1 LTAPCLISDG
11 ASEILGF
18 GYLVPFHVADVRTCG
33 HPFVEQC
40 DDEAIVCFVHA
51 GHAAARQEPA
61 GQPSKNT
68 HAGLL
73 DIGARRQ
80 V

>member
-1 LTAPCLISDG
+1 M
-11 ASEILGF
+11 LGI
-18 GYLVPFHVADVRTCG
+18 GYLVPFHVTDVRTRG
-33 HPFVEQC
+33 HSFVEKG
-40 DDEAIVCFVHA
+40 DDKTIVCFVHA

-73 DIGARRQ
+73 DTGTRRQ